1 MSKIIDTASRL
12 YDGLQNIM
20 SGLGT
25 SVDGNANG
33 SGWFMRPISQAEI
46 EASFRTSWLSRKV
59 HTIPVTDQ
67 VRPWRAWNAT
77 PDQITAIEA
86 EERRLGLRQKV
97 RKALLWS
104 RLFGGAAIIMGVEGD
119 DPRLPLDVT
128 KVKKA
133 GLSYIHVLSR
143 HEITISQ
150 INLDPG
156 SMSYGEPLV
165 YNVNTGGSLFPIHP
179 SRVVRFTNSDLP
191 DNITFS
197 EQGWSDPLLVSI
209 RDVLVN
215 ADGAQGNFA
224 ALTSKARTSTLSTP
238 GLTNI
243 ISTKDGEANFIKKT
257 RMVKQFESLFHL
269 NIVSGPSKT
278 GEEGE
283 KWTNEVFSFA
293 NIPEMGTWFI
303 QMVAGAADVPM
314 TRLSGMSPGGMNST
328 GDSDT
333 ANYWTMLDA
342 GRELDLRPRLEMID
356 EVLIRSAT
364 GARDPAIWFN
374 FLPFEVDT
382 EATRAANAKLRA
394 EAINTLS
401 QSSTVPS
408 EVLAKAV
415 KGLLIDGGEYPG
427 IEDAYSEWEASGGD
441 LAEINPPAE
450 PANDKLL
457 AAATEG
463 GVAAGKSASV
473 AAADARALLTDAS
486 PMTLYISRAVLN
498 FPAIRSHFE
507 DQGVTV
513 TVPDDKAHVTVAFSR
528 QPIDWLTV
536 SPDDWGATDGGL
548 KIQPGGPRLMDV
560 FNGTLVQV
568 FGSSQLSWRHEAILR
583 AGATWDHP
591 DYNPHFSLDYSFT
604 GVSVEDIKP
613 WVGPIDLGPERFAEV
628 DENWS
633 DDD

>member
-1 MSKIIDTASRL
+1 
-12 YDGLQNIM
+12 M
-20 SGLGT
+20 SGLGGA
-25 SVDGNANG
+25 SDGNANG

-67 VRPWRAWNAT
+67 VRPWRSWSAT

-97 RKALLWS
+97 RKALLWA
-104 RLFGGAAIIMGVEGD
+104 RLFGGSALIMGIDGD
-119 DPRLPLDVT
+119 DPRTPLDVT

-143 HEITISQ
+143 HEITITQ

-156 SMSYGEPLV
+156 SMSYGEPLT
-165 YNVNTGGSLFPIHP
+165 YNVNTGGTLFPVHP

-191 DNITFS
+191 DNITFA

-238 GLTNI
+238 NLTSL
-243 ISTKDGEANFIKKT
+243 ISTKQGEADFIKKT
-257 RMVKQFESLFHL
+257 RLVKQFESIFHL
-269 NIVSGPSKT
+269 NIVSGPGKSGDT
-278 GEEGE
+278 GET
-283 KWTNEVFSFA
+283 WTNEAFSFA

-314 TRLSGMSPGGMNST
+314 TRLSGMSPGGMNAT

-356 EVLIRSAT
+356 EALIRSAT
-364 GARDPAIWFN
+364 GARDPQIWFN

-394 EAINTLS
+394 DAINTLA
-401 QSSTVPS
+401 QSNTVPS

-427 IEDAYSEWEASGGD
+427 IEDAYSEWEAAGGEFE
-441 LAEINPPAE
+441 EINPPAE
-450 PANDKLL
+450 PANDNPVE
-457 AAATEG
+457 AATIEG
-463 GVAAGKSASV
+463 LVAAGSTASA
-473 AAADARALLTDAS
+473 AARDARAMLADAR
-486 PMTLYISRAVLN
+486 PMTLYVSRAVTN
-498 FPAIRSHFE
+498 FAAIREHFE
-507 DQGVTV
+507 AQGVAV
-513 TVPDDKAHVTVAFSR
+513 TVPDDKAHVTIAYSR
-528 QPIDWLTV
+528 QPIDWLSV
-536 SPDDWGATDGGL
+536 AADDWGGKATL
-548 KIQPGGPRLMDV
+548 EVQEGGPRLMDI
-560 FNGTLVQV
+560 FNGTLVQI
-568 FGSSQLSWRHEAILR
+568 FGSSSLSWRHESILR

-591 DYNPHFSLDYSFT
+591 DFNPHFSLDYSFA
-604 GVSVEDIKP
+604 GVSVEGIKP
-613 WVGPIDLGPERFAEV
+613 WIGPIELGPERFAEV
-628 DENWS
+628 DEDWSS
-633 DDD
+633 DDDY